1 MGQSGLVG
9 VTWSQVGPRQLGQV
23 GPRGAKWV
31 KLGQISGQMGSSGI
45 CSERFGILGG
55 KWLVNRWVSHMF
67 GERKGLKRG

>member
-1 MGQSGLVG
+1 MGQMGSVG
-9 VTWSQVGPRQLGQV
+9 VSWSQVGPSQM
-23 GPRGAKWV
+23 GPRGTKWV

>member
-1 MGQSGLVG
+1 MGSVR
-9 VTWSQVGPRQLGQV
+9 VSWSQVGPSQLGSS
-23 GPRGAKWV
+23 GTKWV

-45 CSERFGILGG
+45 YSERFCILGG